1 MTIDPAVIPG
11 LLLLAAEF
19 AALAAVGYVIVRV
32 VLRQDDARMALA
44 QGLVVGLALWGVITN
59 FVLYVVPGLAGAA
72 IGWGVIV
79 SLGAVLAWR
88 ARGRIR
94 PPPRTA
100 AGLAIAFLA
109 LFWVALA
116 TRQLLTIQDWSI
128 QLGLASSIRA
138 GAFPPELPWNPGTPV
153 RYHHGPSLLVGLL
166 APPVGPDQAFV
177 SELLDA
183 YGWTSF
189 ILVAVAAI
197 LRRGSRLGLLLVAP
211 LLLTH
216 GAWTVIWVGNGLLET
231 PVPTGLPAA
240 GLRDSLAEIYWPPV
254 AFPPKATPWG
264 QALADIW
271 KPAFTLGYALA
282 LVVVERAAH
291 IDRRSWPA
299 TVTLAGLVGFVG
311 VLAATFAPV
320 VLAVW
325 AGVEALHVAR
335 SWRDR
340 PSPARRRDQS
350 RGWMRL
356 AVSRG
361 RLGGDLVRWGGG
373 LALAAL
379 LLLGG
384 GSVFTELL
392 DGGGASRLSL
402 STGFNAGDWRLL
414 GTFDRRPGG
423 MALLGVGPVVVAGVA
438 ALLARRDRL
447 VLALAAGSGLL
458 ALAWLAL
465 HYERAPND
473 LDRVAGHA
481 RNLALVALLL
491 ALSARLAGLG
501 LRWRSAAGALV
512 VGLIV
517 WPTVVGPARNVGLAL
532 GNGIQ
537 IANATAMDDEPLAA
551 DGPDSLRRFQLSAM
565 SERLAAH
572 IRDHTFVE
580 ARVLATTP
588 PHANVFLAT
597 GRPNAAGLAGEIHQ
611 NYVFGPEY
619 LDAVNYLEPRAFRR
633 LGLDYVHATDA
644 WRASLPGRAL
654 RWLDDPRF
662 FELLARDGGETL
674 YRVRPAFPELDAAPH
689 PASFEA
695 LRALPSSLTIY
706 LHPQTS
712 WWSRIRIASALPDAR
727 LMGALG
733 LTGLHLHTPQW
744 PVEPLGANVPDLVV
758 LPAAVDPW
766 MFPAGWRP
774 IWRNEDA
781 VVYASPSA
789 APPIMTL
796 PDIGLA
802 PVSVRVANMRL
813 DQGHLTFTATYGEPV
828 PERWTSQ
835 DWLLVPLLESPLGI
849 PVGFVRHE
857 RGPAFAKWFDGL
869 LSSGSAATTHTYR
882 LDLSSSALE
891 VRNDL
896 GAFTPLPAS
905 ADDVGPGTWALVIR
919 LRHEWQPNHWRD
931 TAFIPVIR
939 FKVADDGA
947 IAFQVYD
954 HARGG

>member
-1 MTIDPAVIPG
+1 MRVDLTVVPG
-11 LLLLAAEF
+11 LLLLAAEL
-19 AALAAVGYVIVRV
+19 AALAAVGYVIVRA
-32 VLRQDDARMALA
+32 VLRQDDERMALA
-44 QGLVVGLALWGVITN
+44 QGLVVGPALWGVITN

-72 IGWGVIV
+72 VGWGVMLAI
-79 SLGAVLAWR
+79 GAVVAWR
-88 ARGRIR
+88 ARGRICPR
-94 PPPRTA
+94 ARTA
-100 AGLAIAFLA
+100 AGLAVAFLA

-116 TRQLLTIQDWSI
+116 TRQLLTIQDWPI

-138 GAFPPELPWNPGTPV
+138 GAFPPELPWHPATPV

-197 LRRGSRLGLLLVAP
+197 VRRGSWLALPLVAP

-216 GAWTVIWVGNGLLET
+216 GAWTVIWVGNGLLEI
-231 PVPTGLPAA
+231 PLPAGLPAA
-240 GLRDSLAEIYWPPV
+240 GLRDSLADIYWPSV
-254 AFPPKATPWG
+254 AFPPNATPWG

-282 LVVVERAAH
+282 FVVVERAAH
-291 IDRRSWPA
+291 ADRRSWPA
-299 TVTLAGLVGFVG
+299 AVTLAGLVGFIG

-325 AGVEALHVAR
+325 AGLEALHLAR

-340 PSPARRRDQS
+340 PALARRLRQPRD
-350 RGWMRL
+350 WMRL
-356 AVSRG
+356 AVTPG
-361 RLGGDLVRWGGG
+361 LLGGAMVRSGGG
-373 LALAAL
+373 LALAVL

-384 GSVFTELL
+384 GSVFTGLL
-392 DGGGASRLSL
+392 DGGAASGLSL
-402 STGFNAGDWRLL
+402 SRSLDPGDWRLL
-414 GTFDRRPGG
+414 GTFDRWPGG
-423 MALLGVGPVVVAGVA
+423 VALLGVGPVVVAGVA
-438 ALLARRDRL
+438 ALLARRDRV

-465 HYERAPND
+465 YHEPAPKD

-491 ALSARLAGLG
+491 ALSTRLTGLG
-501 LRWRSAAGALV
+501 LRWRAAAAALF

-517 WPTVVGPARNVGLAL
+517 WPTVVGPVRNVGLAL
-532 GNGIQ
+532 GSGIQ
-537 IANATAMDDEPLAA
+537 IANADGMDEEPLAS
-551 DGPDSLRRFQLSAM
+551 DGPESARRFQLPAM
-565 SERLAAH
+565 SERLAAR
-572 IRDHTFVE
+572 IRDHTSGE

-588 PHANVFLAT
+588 PYANVFLAT
-597 GRPNAAGLAGEIHQ
+597 GRPNAAGLAEQIHL
-611 NYVFGPEY
+611 NYVAGPEY

-644 WRASLPGRAL
+644 WRADLPDRAV
-654 RWLDDPRF
+654 RWLDNPRF
-662 FELLARDGGETL
+662 FEPLARDGGETL
-674 YRVRPAFPELDAAPH
+674 YRVRPAFPQLDAAPH

-695 LRALPSSLTIY
+695 LRALPSSPTLY
-706 LHPQTS
+706 LHQQTS
-712 WWSRIRIASALPDAR
+712 WWSRIRIASALPDAQ
-727 LMGALG
+727 LMGALN
-733 LTGLHLHTPQW
+733 LAGLHLRTPLR
-744 PVEPLGANVPDLVV
+744 PVESLGVNVPDLVV

-789 APPIMTL
+789 APPVMAL
-796 PDIGLA
+796 PDIEPA
-802 PVSVRVANMRL
+802 PVSVRVTDARL
-813 DQGHLTFTATYGEPV
+813 NQGRLTFTATYSEHA

-835 DWLLVPLLESPLGI
+835 DWVLVPLLESPLGI
-849 PVGFVRHE
+849 PAGFVRHE
-857 RGPAFAKWFDGL
+857 RGPVFAKWIDGL

-882 LDLSSSALE
+882 LDLATSALE
-891 VRNDL
+891 VRNER

-905 ADDVGPGTWALVIR
+905 GGDLGTGTWALVIR
-919 LRHEWQPNHWRD
+919 LRHEWQPNLWREA
-931 TAFIPVIR
+931 AFVPVVR
-939 FKVADDGA
+939 MWVADDGE
-947 IAFQVYD
+947 IAFEVYD
-954 HARGG
+954 NARRG

>member
-1 MTIDPAVIPG
+1 MRVDLTVVPG
-11 LLLLAAEF
+11 LLLLAAEL
-19 AALAAVGYVIVRV
+19 AALAAVGYVIVRA
-32 VLRQDDARMALA
+32 VLRQDDERMALA
-44 QGLVVGLALWGVITN
+44 QGLVVGPALWGVITN
-59 FVLYVVPGLAGAA
+59 FVLYRVPGLAGAA
-72 IGWGVIV
+72 LGWGVMLA
-79 SLGAVLAWR
+79 LGALLVWR

-94 PPPRTA
+94 LRPRTA

-116 TRQLLTIQDWSI
+116 TRQLLTIQDWTI

-138 GAFPPELPWNPGTPV
+138 GAFPPELPWHPGTPV

-197 LRRGSRLGLLLVAP
+197 LRRGSWLALLLVGP

-216 GAWTVIWVGNGLLET
+216 GAWTVIWAGNGLLEI
-231 PVPTGLPAA
+231 PLPAGLPAA
-240 GLRDSLAEIYWPPV
+240 GLRDSVAEIYWPSV
-254 AFPPKATPWG
+254 ALPPNATPWG

-282 LVVVERAAH
+282 FVVLERAAN
-291 IDRRSWPA
+291 IDRRSWSA
-299 TVTLAGLVGFVG
+299 TVTLAGLVGFIG

-325 AGVEALHVAR
+325 AGVEALRLAG

-340 PSPARRRDQS
+340 PALAQRLPHP
-350 RGWMRL
+350 RGWPRL
-356 AVSRG
+356 AVTPG
-361 RLGGDLVRWGGG
+361 RVGGDLVRWGGG

-384 GSVFTELL
+384 GSVFSELL
-392 DGGGASRLSL
+392 DGGAASRLSL
-402 STGFNAGDWRLL
+402 SRGFDAGDWRLL

-423 MALLGVGPVVVAGVA
+423 LALLGVGSVVVAGIA
-438 ALLARRDRL
+438 ALLAWRDRL
-447 VLALAAGSGLL
+447 VLALAAGAVLL
-458 ALAWLAL
+458 AVAWLAL
-465 HYERAPND
+465 NYERAPND

-491 ALSARLAGLG
+491 ALSTRLAGLS
-501 LRWRSAAGALV
+501 RRRRFAAGALL
-512 VGLIV
+512 VGLV
-517 WPTVVGPARNVGLAL
+517 AWPTVVGPVRNVALAL

-537 IANATAMDDEPLAA
+537 IANATAVYDEPLAS
-551 DGPDSLRRFQLSAM
+551 DGPQAVRRFQLPAM

-572 IRDHTFVE
+572 LRDHTSVE

-588 PHANVFLAT
+588 PHASVFLAT

-611 NYVFGPEY
+611 NYVLGPGY
-619 LDAVNYLEPRAFRR
+619 LDAVNFLEPRAFRR
-633 LGLDYVHATDA
+633 LGLEYVHATDA
-644 WRASLPGRAL
+644 WRAGLPDRADH
-654 RWLDDPRF
+654 WLDDPRF
-662 FELLARDGGETL
+662 FELLARDGDETL
-674 YRVRPAFPELDAAPH
+674 YRVRAAFPEVDAAPH

-695 LRALPSSLTIY
+695 LRALPSSLTIH

-712 WWSRIRIASALPDAR
+712 WWSRVRIASALPNAR
-727 LMGALG
+727 LMGAINLA
-733 LTGLHLHTPQW
+733 GLHLHTPQW

-758 LPAAVDPW
+758 LPARVDPW
-766 MFPAGWRP
+766 MLPAGWRP

-781 VVYASPSA
+781 VVYASPWTETPTMSLPEP
-789 APPIMTL
+789 APS
-796 PDIGLA
+796 
-802 PVSVRVANMRL
+802 PVSVRVTNARL
-813 DQGHLTFTATYGEPV
+813 DQGRLTFTATFGEQA

-882 LDLSSSALE
+882 LDLSTAALE

-905 ADDVGPGTWALVIR
+905 VGDVGSGTWALVIR
-919 LRHEWQPNHWRD
+919 LRHEWQPNLWREA
-931 TAFIPVIR
+931 AFVPLLRIQA
-939 FKVADDGA
+939 ADDGGV
-947 IAFQVYD
+947 AFEVYAD
-954 HARGG
+954 VRGA

>member
-1 MTIDPAVIPG
+1 MRVDLTVVPG
-11 LLLLAAEF
+11 LLLLAAEV
-19 AALAAVGYVIVRV
+19 AALAAVGYVIVRA
-32 VLRQDDARMALA
+32 VLRQDDERLALA
-44 QGLVVGLALWGVITN
+44 QGLVVGPALWGVITN
-59 FVLYVVPGLAGAA
+59 FVLYLVPGLAGAA
-72 IGWGVIV
+72 VGWGAMLAI
-79 SLGAVLAWR
+79 GAVLAWR

-94 PPPRTA
+94 LRPRTA

-116 TRQLLTIQDWSI
+116 TRQLLTVQDWSI

-138 GAFPPELPWNPGTPV
+138 GAFPPELPWHPGTPV

-189 ILVAVAAI
+189 ILVTLVAI
-197 LRRGSRLGLLLVAP
+197 LRRGSWLALLVVAP

-216 GAWTVIWVGNGLLET
+216 GAWTVIWVGNGLLEI
-231 PVPTGLPAA
+231 PLPAGLPAA
-240 GLRDSLAEIYWPPV
+240 GLRDSLADIYWPLV
-254 AFPPKATPWG
+254 ALPPNATPWG

-282 LVVVERAAH
+282 FVVLERAAYT
-291 IDRRSWPA
+291 DRRSWSA
-299 TVTLAGLVGFVG
+299 TVTLAGLVGFIG

-325 AGVEALHVAR
+325 VGLEALHLVQSGRGRPAMAQR
-335 SWRDR
+335 LRQPSGWR
-340 PSPARRRDQS
+340 
-350 RGWMRL
+350 RL
-356 AVSRG
+356 AVTRG
-361 RLGGDLVRWGGG
+361 RVGRDLVRWSGGT
-373 LALAAL
+373 ALAAL

-384 GSVFTELL
+384 GSVFTGLL
-392 DGGGASRLSL
+392 DGGAASGLSL
-402 STGFNAGDWRLL
+402 SLGFHSGDWRLL
-414 GTFDRRPGG
+414 GTFDRQPGG
-423 MALLGVGPVVVAGVA
+423 VVLLGVGPVIVAGVA

-465 HYERAPND
+465 YHEPAPND

-491 ALSARLAGLG
+491 ALSTRLTGLS

-517 WPTVVGPARNVGLAL
+517 WPTVVGPVRNAGLAL

-537 IANATAMDDEPLAA
+537 LANATAMYDEPLAS
-551 DGPDSLRRFQLSAM
+551 DGPESLRRFQLPAM
-565 SERLAAH
+565 SDRLVAH
-572 IRDHTFVE
+572 IRDHTSVE

-588 PHANVFLAT
+588 PYANVFLAT
-597 GRPNAAGLAGEIHQ
+597 GRPNAAGLAEQIHL
-611 NYVFGPEY
+611 NYVAGPEY

-633 LGLDYVHATDA
+633 LGLEYIHATDA
-644 WRASLPGRAL
+644 WRAGLPDRAA
-654 RWLDDPRF
+654 RWLNDPRL
-662 FELLARDGGETL
+662 FELLALDGSEAL
-674 YRVRPAFPELDAAPH
+674 YRARPAFLELDAAPD

-706 LHPQTS
+706 FHHQTA

-727 LMGALG
+727 LMGALS
-733 LTGLHLHTPQW
+733 LAGLHLRTPLW
-744 PVEPLGANVPDLVV
+744 PIEPLGAHVPDLVV
-758 LPAAVDPW
+758 LPARVAPW

-789 APPIMTL
+789 APPNMTL
-796 PDIGLA
+796 PDIELA
-802 PVSVRVANMRL
+802 PVSVRVTDARL
-813 DQGHLTFTATYGEPV
+813 DQGRLTFTATYGERA

-849 PVGFVRHE
+849 PVGFLRHE
-857 RGPAFAKWFDGL
+857 RGPAFAQWIDGL

-882 LDLSSSALE
+882 LDLSTSTLE

-905 ADDVGPGTWALVIR
+905 DGELSPGAWALVIR
-919 LRHEWQPNHWRD
+919 LRHEWQPNLWRD
-931 TAFIPVIR
+931 AAFIPVIR
-939 FKVADDGA
+939 FRIADDGE
-947 IAFQVYD
+947 IAFRVYD
-954 HARGG
+954 NARGG

>member
-1 MTIDPAVIPG
+1 MRVDLTVVPG
-11 LLLLAAEF
+11 LLLLAAEL
-19 AALAAVGYVIVRV
+19 AALAAVGYVIVRA
-32 VLRQDDARMALA
+32 VLRQDDERLALA
-44 QGLVVGLALWGVITN
+44 QGLVVGPALWGVITN
-59 FVLYVVPGLAGAA
+59 FVLYLVPGLAGAA
-72 IGWGVIV
+72 VGWGAMLAI
-79 SLGAVLAWR
+79 GAVVAWR

-94 PPPRTA
+94 PRPRTA

-116 TRQLLTIQDWSI
+116 TRQLLTVQDWSI

-138 GAFPPELPWNPGTPV
+138 GVFPPELPWHPGSPV

-183 YGWTSF
+183 YGWTCF

-197 LRRGSRLGLLLVAP
+197 LRRGSWVALLLVAP

-216 GAWTVIWVGNGLLET
+216 GAWTVIWTGDGLLEI
-231 PVPTGLPAA
+231 PLPAGLPAA
-240 GLRDSLAEIYWPPV
+240 GLRDSLADIYWPSV
-254 AFPPKATPWG
+254 ALPPNATPWG

-282 LVVVERAAH
+282 FVVLERAAH
-291 IDRRSWPA
+291 TDRRSWPA
-299 TVTLAGLVGFVG
+299 TATLAGLVGFIG
-311 VLAATFAPV
+311 VLAATFAPA

-325 AGVEALHVAR
+325 AGLDALHLAR
-335 SWRDR
+335 STR
-340 PSPARRRDQS
+340 ARAALASVR
-350 RGWMRL
+350 RL
-356 AVSRG
+356 AATRG
-361 RLGGDLVRWGGG
+361 RVGGDLVRWGGG

-392 DGGGASRLSL
+392 DGGAASRLSL
-402 STGFNAGDWRLL
+402 SRGFDPGDWRLL

-423 MALLGVGPVVVAGVA
+423 VALLGVGPVVVAGVA
-438 ALLARRDRL
+438 ALLARRDRV

-458 ALAWLAL
+458 ALTWLAL

-481 RNLALVALLL
+481 RNLALMALLL
-491 ALSARLAGLG
+491 ALSTRLAGLG
-501 LRWRSAAGALV
+501 LRWRAAAAALI

-517 WPTVVGPARNVGLAL
+517 WPTIVGPVRNVGLAL

-537 IANATAMDDEPLAA
+537 IANATAVDDEPLAS
-551 DGPDSLRRFQLSAM
+551 DGPESLRRFQPPGM

-572 IRDHTFVE
+572 IRDHTSVE

-588 PHANVFLAT
+588 PYANVFLAT

-611 NYVFGPEY
+611 NYVLGPEY
-619 LDAVNYLEPRAFRR
+619 LDAVNYLEPGAFRR
-633 LGLDYVHATDA
+633 LELDYVHASDA
-644 WRASLPGRAL
+644 WRAGLPDRAA

-662 FELLARDGGETL
+662 FELLARDSGETL
-674 YRVRPAFPELDAAPH
+674 YRVRPAFPELDTAPH

-695 LRALPSSLTIY
+695 LRALPSSLAVY
-706 LHPQTS
+706 FHHQAS

-727 LMGALG
+727 LMGALN
-733 LTGLHLHTPQW
+733 LAGLHLHTPQW
-744 PVEPLGANVPDLVV
+744 PMEPLAEHVPDLVV

-781 VVYASPSA
+781 AVYASPSA
-789 APPIMTL
+789 APPAMAL
-796 PDIGLA
+796 PDNEPA
-802 PVSVRVANMRL
+802 PVSVRVSNARL
-813 DQGHLTFTATYGEPV
+813 DQGRLTFTATYGERA

-835 DWLLVPLLESPLGI
+835 DWLLVPLFDSPLGI
-849 PVGFVRHE
+849 PVGFGRHE
-857 RGPAFAKWFDGL
+857 RGPDFAKWIDGL

-882 LDLSSSALE
+882 LDLATSALE
-891 VRNDL
+891 VRNDR
-896 GAFTPLPAS
+896 GVFTPLLAS
-905 ADDVGPGTWALVIR
+905 AGDVGPGMWALVIR
-919 LRHEWQPNHWRD
+919 LRHEWQPNLWREA
-931 TAFIPVIR
+931 AFVPVLRIQ
-939 FKVADDGA
+939 VADDGKV
-947 IAFQVYD
+947 AFEVYAN
-954 HARGG
+954 ARGA

>member
-1 MTIDPAVIPG
+1 MIPG

-72 IGWGVIV
+72 VGWGVMLTIGV
-79 SLGAVLAWR
+79 GLAWR

-94 PPPRTA
+94 LPPRTA
-100 AGLAIAFLA
+100 AGLTIAFLA

-138 GAFPPELPWNPGTPV
+138 GAFPPELPWHPGTPV

-166 APPVGPDQAFV
+166 APPFGPDQAFV

-189 ILVAVAAI
+189 ILIAVAAV
-197 LRRGSRLGLLLVAP
+197 LRRGSWLALLLVAP

-216 GAWTVIWVGNGLLET
+216 GAWTVIWVGDGLLEI
-231 PVPTGLPAA
+231 PLPAGLPAA
-240 GLRDSLAEIYWPPV
+240 GLRDSLAEAYWPSV
-254 AFPPKATPWG
+254 AHPLKATPWG

-282 LVVVERAAH
+282 FVVVERATAT
-291 IDRRSWPA
+291 DRRSWSA

-311 VLAATFAPV
+311 VLATTFTPV

-325 AGVEALHVAR
+325 AGVEALHLAR

-340 PSPARRRDQS
+340 PALAQHLRQPG
-350 RGWMRL
+350 GWLRL
-356 AVSRG
+356 AVTRG
-361 RLGGDLVRWGGG
+361 RVGGDLVRWGGG
-373 LALAAL
+373 LVLAAL

-384 GSVFTELL
+384 GGVFTGLL
-392 DGGGASRLSL
+392 DGGAGSGLSL
-402 STGFNAGDWRLL
+402 SSSLNPGDWRLL

-423 MALLGVGPVVVAGVA
+423 VALLGVGPVVVAGIA
-438 ALLARRDRL
+438 ALLAWRDRL

-458 ALAWLAL
+458 ALAWLGL
-465 HYERAPND
+465 YHEPAPND

-491 ALSARLAGLG
+491 ALSTRVAGLR
-501 LRWRSAAGALV
+501 LRWRFAAGALL
-512 VGLIV
+512 VGLV
-517 WPTVVGPARNVGLAL
+517 AWPTVVGPVRNVALAL
-532 GNGIQ
+532 GHGIQ
-537 IANATAMDDEPLAA
+537 IANATAVYDQPLAS
-551 DGPDSLRRFQLSAM
+551 DGPESVRRFQLPAM

-572 IRDHTFVE
+572 LRDHTSVE

-588 PHANVFLAT
+588 PYANVFLAT
-597 GRPNAAGLAGEIHQ
+597 GRPNAAGLAEQIHL
-611 NYVFGPEY
+611 NYVAGPVY

-633 LGLDYVHATDA
+633 LGLDYIHATDA
-644 WRASLPGRAL
+644 WRAGLPDRAV

-662 FELLARDGGETL
+662 FELLARDGDEAL
-674 YRVRPAFPELDAAPH
+674 YRVRPAFPERDAAPH
-689 PASFEA
+689 PGSFEA
-695 LRALPSSLTIY
+695 LRALPPSLTIY
-706 LHPQTS
+706 LHPHTS

-727 LMGALG
+727 LMGALN
-733 LTGLHLHTPQW
+733 LAGLHLRTPLW
-744 PVEPLGANVPDLVV
+744 PVDPLGANVPDLVV
-758 LPAAVDPW
+758 LPARVDPW

-781 VVYASPSA
+781 VVYASPSVK
-789 APPIMTL
+789 PPIMAL
-796 PDIGLA
+796 PDIELA
-802 PVSVRVANMRL
+802 PVSVRVSDARL
-813 DQGHLTFTATYGEPV
+813 DQGRLTFTTTFGERA

-869 LSSGSAATTHTYR
+869 LSSGSAATTHAYR
-882 LDLSSSALE
+882 LDLSTSALE

-905 ADDVGPGTWALVIR
+905 AGDMGPGTWALVIR
-919 LRHEWQPNHWRD
+919 LRHEWQPNYWREAAFVPVLRFTISEAGE
-931 TAFIPVIR
+931 TA
-939 FKVADDGA
+939 VA
-947 IAFQVYD
+947 VYD
-954 HARGG
+954 AREN